1 MNMLPFGISLP
12 FGATWYGVAVAFS
25 VLAALWL
32 LIALR
37 HCQARRVGGPGTK
50 WLMGVV
56 DPYKLAVWCI
66 PAALVG
72 ARLLYCLVRFSFFF
86 LEMGPLSVLNTRM
99 GGFLLYGA
107 VLGAMAAAVLLA
119 RHEKVSAV
127 YVLDELAAPGMLAI
141 LIGRLAECTTTE
153 GVGAWVESSMWMRFP
168 FAVKNEYDEWQLA
181 VFLLEALI
189 AAVILIALIVRRYA
203 RGERIMTAL
212 LLYACCQIV
221 CESLRMDS
229 CLRIGFVR
237 VSQVISAV
245 VILVVTIIRALRYG
259 SRKDAALRALAVLVC
274 VAAVGGLE
282 WALDKTEFDNRL
294 IYAAMS
300 VTCALMLANGTGFK
314 KKA

>member
-12 FGATWYGVAVAFS
+12 FGATWYGAAVALS

-37 HCQARRVGGPGTK
+37 RREARRVGGPGTT

-56 DPYKLAVWCI
+56 DPYKLAVWCS

-86 LEMGPLSVLNTRM
+86 LEMGPLSVINTRT

-107 VLGAMAAAVLLA
+107 VLGAMGAAALLA
-119 RHEKVSAV
+119 RHEKVSVV
-127 YVLDELAAPGMLAI
+127 YTLDELAAPGMLAI

-153 GVGAWVESSMWMRFP
+153 GVGTWVESDLWMRFP

-189 AAVILIALIVRRYA
+189 AAIILVVLLVRRYA

-245 VILVVTIIRALRYG
+245 VILGVTVIRALRYG
-259 SRKDAALRALAVLVC
+259 DKKDAVLRALAVLLC

-300 VTCALMLANGTGFK
+300 AVCALMLANGSRMK
-314 KKA
+314 RKA

>member
-1 MNMLPFGISLP
+1 MNMLPFGVKLP
-12 FGATWYGVAVAFS
+12 FGATWYGLAVA
-25 VLAALWL
+25 LGALGAFWL
-32 LIALR
+32 LLAQR
-37 HCQARRVGGPGTK
+37 RREARRVGGPGTL
-50 WLMGVV
+50 WLMGVA
-56 DPYKLAVWCI
+56 DPYKLALCCI

-86 LEMGPLSVLNTRM
+86 LELGPLSVLNTRM

-107 VLGAMAAAVLLA
+107 VLGGLIAAALVA
-119 RHEKVSAV
+119 RHEKVSVVAT
-127 YVLDELAAPGMLAI
+127 LDELAAPGMLAI
-141 LIGRLAECTTTE
+141 LITRLAECTTTE
-153 GVGAWVESSMWMRFP
+153 GVGAWVESEAFMRFP
-168 FAVKNEYDEWQLA
+168 FAVQNEFGEWQLA

-189 AAVILIALIVRRYA
+189 AAVILVVLLARRYA

-245 VILVVTIIRALRYG
+245 VILAVTVIRAIRHG
-259 SRKDAALRALAVLVC
+259 SKKAAVLRALAVILC

-282 WALDKTEFDNRL
+282 WALDKTEADNRL
-294 IYAAMS
+294 IYAAMTA
-300 VTCALMLANGTGFK
+300 VCALMLVNGSRFK
-314 KKA
+314 KNA